1 MEFGKYDAKGIE
13 DEHDDDEDDDGDDDE
28 DDDDIT
34 AGFVGPAQY
43 F

>member
-13 DEHDDDEDDDGDDDE
+13 DEHDDDEDDD
-28 DDDDIT
+28 DIT

>member
-13 DEHDDDEDDDGDDDE
+13 DEHDDDEDDDE